1 MADEGRSR
9 QDIWASEAT
18 LSLIGPMRLCSKTG
32 EDLTPKAR
40 KTRALLAVI
49 ALSKGNVPR
58 SQLTN
63 MLWGDRGE
71 EQAKASLRQALYELR
86 DLTGIGLLTVSRDFV
101 SAGPKR
107 LWTDVGAIEA
117 ALAKSDDSAFAS
129 ALDEVQWPPLADLDD
144 VTPELDEWL
153 RDERSRITSLVVHR
167 GTELVEASL
176 ASGNAVSARRIA
188 DALQRVDPL
197 DERTVQAG
205 ARADLALGD
214 RAAAHRRI
222 TRFEQRMR
230 DDLGLEPSAATRAL
244 LKESPASDRPHKA
257 ASASSPPT
265 PLGRRRWLFPALAL
279 LILALIAGAAF
290 LLKPGAASANPSVA
304 VLPFESAGQKA
315 QGYFASGVSDEILN
329 LLSHDRNIRVLG
341 RVSAEEIA
349 SRPNA
354 LEAARELGI
363 THLLDGSVQSA
374 GDRVLVIVTLT
385 RVSDGAQLWSE
396 RYERR
401 LGDIFVVQG
410 DIASTVAS
418 RLASSFGKAASQ
430 TTSPEAYDRYLA
442 ARQLLRDRREVT
454 LKEADRLLREAIRL
468 DPNYA
473 PAYAE
478 LSQVLILRSDAPT
491 SYGPLPADQAR
502 ADAETLARKAVQL
515 DPNLGDA
522 YAALGFLYLYDPKA
536 TPFYRKAVALN
547 PQRSEY
553 HRWLAQSLWLDD
565 RFDEALAEYRRAVEI
580 DPLWGINYEHLT
592 GQLNYMGRHAEAVQ
606 VARRFL
612 ALSSDERAKLQ
623 LLRSMANDDDRVA
636 DTFRY
641 ARALYSRFPNER
653 IMRFWLASPLSLLGE
668 QKRAAQLMSY
678 EPVTEAAL
686 TSDWP
691 RFAEE
696 CRRLGA
702 RFWDRAYLWNSA
714 RLLIATGH
722 SDVLVKLYDD
732 AQPFVRSGALSDESG
747 AIPETALAL
756 RQVGRRAEADELL
769 ERYSKNSAKLPRGG
783 VGHLQRELDVAVL
796 EALAGHNDAALK
808 QIEELARRRPIAL
821 ASIPA
826 MSLVYNP
833 AFQAFR
839 NDPRL
844 LASDERLRAATNSE
858 RAKVGLPPISREAWI
873 SDPKTLLTKN

>member
-9 QDIWASEAT
+9 QDIWASEAA
-18 LSLIGPMRLCSKTG
+18 LSLLGPVRLSSKSG

-49 ALSKGNVPR
+49 ALAKGNVPR
-58 SQLTN
+58 AHLTN
-63 MLWGDRGE
+63 LLWGDRGE

-86 DLTGIGLLTVSRDFV
+86 DLTGIGLLTVTREFV

-107 LWTDVGAIEA
+107 IWTDVGAVEV
-117 ALAKSDDSAFAS
+117 ALAKSDEPAFAA

-144 VTPELDEWL
+144 VTPELDDWL
-153 RDERSRITSLVVHR
+153 RDERSRITSLVVQR
-167 GTELVEASL
+167 GTELAEASQ
-176 ASGNAVSARRIA
+176 ASGNAASARHIA
-188 DALQRVDPL
+188 DALQRIDPL
-197 DERTVQAG
+197 DERVAQLG

-230 DDLGLEPSAATRAL
+230 DELGLEPSPATRAL
-244 LKESPASDRPHKA
+244 LKETPSLDVIRKA
-257 ASASSPPT
+257 DAEPSLAAT
-265 PLGRRRWLFPALAL
+265 GRKRRWLIPALTLLAL
-279 LILALIAGAAF
+279 VLIAGAAF
-290 LLKPGAASANPSVA
+290 LLKPGAASANPAVA

-354 LEAARELGI
+354 LQAARELGI

-401 LGDIFVVQG
+401 LGDIFAVQG

-478 LSQVLILRSDAPT
+478 LSQVLILRSDSPT
-491 SYGPLPADQAR
+491 SYGPLPADAAR
-502 ADAETLARKAVQL
+502 SEAEILARKAVQL

-522 YAALGFLYLYDPKA
+522 YAALGFLYLYDPRA

-553 HRWLAQSLWLDD
+553 HRWLAQSLWFDE
-565 RFDEALAEYRRAVEI
+565 RFDEALVEYRRAVEI

-592 GQLNYMGRHAEAVQ
+592 GQLHFLGRNAEAVQ
-606 VARRFL
+606 VAKRFL
-612 ALSSDERAKLQ
+612 DLSSDERAKLQ
-623 LLRSMANDDDRVA
+623 LLRSMANDDNRVA
-636 DTFRY
+636 DTLRY
-641 ARALYSRFPNER
+641 ARALYARFPNER
-653 IMRFWLASPLSLLGE
+653 IMRFWLASPLALLGE
-668 QKRAAQLMSY
+668 HEQAAKLMSY
-678 EPVTEAAL
+678 EPMTYAAL

-691 RFAEE
+691 RFADE
-696 CRRLGA
+696 CERLGI

-714 RLLIATGH
+714 RLLIASGH
-722 SDVLVKLYDD
+722 SDVLVRLYDQ
-732 AQPFVRSGALSDESG
+732 AQPFVRSGLLSDENI
-747 AIPETALAL
+747 ALPETAFAL
-756 RQVGRRAEADELL
+756 RQVGRRAEADRLV
-769 ERYSKNSAKLPRGG
+769 ERYSRNSAKLPSAG
-783 VGHLQRELDVAVL
+783 VGHIQRQLDLASL
-796 EALAGHNDAALK
+796 EAFAGHNDAALK
-808 QIEELARRRPIAL
+808 QIENMSSSRPIVL

-826 MSLVYNP
+826 MSLVHNP
-833 AFQAFR
+833 MFGAFR
-839 NDPRL
+839 DDPRL

-858 RAKVGLPPISREAWI
+858 RAKVGLPPISRESWI
-873 SDPKTLLTKN
+873 SDPKALLTKN